1 MPITNQRS
9 LILKKGLTPWFAAA
23 ALMLGITA
31 VSFIPSAKAAELVS
45 ITQAQEAPL
54 LNQRLPD
61 MNGGEMALADLQ
73 GKVVLVDFWA
83 SWCGPC
89 RESFPWMNS
98 VQEKYATQGLVVVGI
113 NLDQQPKE
121 AETFLKQ
128 VPANFTLLQD
138 SKAFLPEAYGLIGM
152 PSSYL
157 LDRQGR
163 LRATHTGFHAS
174 RVKEYE
180 ASIQQ
185 LLAE

>member
-1 MPITNQRS
+1 MFTTIQRS
-9 LILKKGLTPWFAAA
+9 LIA
-23 ALMLGITA
+23 ALMLGITTLG
-31 VSFIPSAKAAELVS
+31 FISSASAAELIP

-61 MNGGEMALADLQ
+61 MKGGEMALADLQ
-73 GKVVLVDFWA
+73 GKVVLIDFWA

-89 RESFPWMNS
+89 RESFPWLNTM
-98 VQEKYATQGLVVVGI
+98 QEKYAEQGLVIVGV
-113 NLDQQPKE
+113 NLDKQPKQ
-121 AETFLKQ
+121 ALDFLKQ
-128 VPANFTLLQD
+128 VPANFTLLLD
-138 SKAFLPEAYGLIGM
+138 NKAILPEAYGLIGM

-163 LRATHTGFHAS
+163 LRATHTGFNVG
-174 RVKEYE
+174 RVNEYE

>member
-1 MPITNQRS
+1 LLITPR
-9 LILKKGLTPWFAAA
+9 GLTRWFAAA

-31 VSFIPSAKAAELVS
+31 IDFISLAKASELIPVA
-45 ITQAQEAPL
+45 QAQEAPL
-54 LNQRLPD
+54 LNQSLPD
-61 MNGGEMALADLQ
+61 MKGGQISLVELK

-98 VQEKYATQGLVVVGI
+98 VQEKYAAQGLVVVGI
-113 NLDQQPKE
+113 NLDQQPKDAE
-121 AETFLKQ
+121 AFLKQ

-138 SKAFLPEAYGLIGM
+138 NKAVLPEAYGLIGM

-163 LRATHTGFHAS
+163 LRATHTGFHIS

-180 ASIQQ
+180 TSIQQ

>member
-1 MPITNQRS
+1 MFTTIQRS
-9 LILKKGLTPWFAAA
+9 LIA
-23 ALMLGITA
+23 ALMLGITTLG
-31 VSFIPSAKAAELVS
+31 FISSASAAELIP

-61 MNGGEMALADLQ
+61 MKGGEMALADLQ
-73 GKVVLVDFWA
+73 GKVVLIDFWA

-89 RESFPWMNS
+89 RESFPWLNNM
-98 VQEKYATQGLVVVGI
+98 QEKYAEQGLVIVGV
-113 NLDQQPKE
+113 NLDKQPKQ
-121 AETFLKQ
+121 ALDFLKQ
-128 VPANFTLLQD
+128 VPANFTLLLD
-138 SKAFLPEAYGLIGM
+138 NKAILPEAYGLIGM

-163 LRATHTGFHAS
+163 LRATHTGFNVG
-174 RVKEYE
+174 RVNEYE

>member
-1 MPITNQRS
+1 MTREQS
-9 LILKKGLTPWFAAA
+9 LITPKGLTPWFTAA

-31 VSFIPSAKAAELVS
+31 VSFIPSAKAAELVP
-45 ITQAQEAPL
+45 ITQAQKAPL
-54 LNQRLPD
+54 INQRLPD
-61 MNGGEMALADLQ
+61 MKGGEMALADFK

-98 VQEKYATQGLVVVGI
+98 VQEKYVTQGLVVVGI

-121 AETFLKQ
+121 AEAFLKQ

-157 LDRQGR
+157 LDREGR

>member
-1 MPITNQRS
+1 MPIANQRS
-9 LILKKGLTPWFAAA
+9 LILKKGLTPWFTAA

-31 VSFIPSAKAAELVS
+31 VSFSSSASAAKLIP

-61 MNGGEMALADLQ
+61 MKGGEMALADLQ

-89 RESFPWMNS
+89 RESFPWLNAM
-98 VQEKYATQGLVVVGI
+98 QEKYAAQGLLVVGV
-113 NLDQQPKE
+113 NLDKQSKE
-121 AETFLKQ
+121 AEAFLKQ
-128 VPANFTLLQD
+128 VPANFTLLLD
-138 SKAFLPEAYGLIGM
+138 NKAILPEAYGLIGM

-157 LDRQGR
+157 LDHKGR
-163 LRATHTGFHAS
+163 LRATHTGFNS
-174 RVKEYE
+174 NQVKEYE

>member
-1 MPITNQRS
+1 
-9 LILKKGLTPWFAAA
+9 
-23 ALMLGITA
+23 MLGVTA
-31 VSFIPSAKAAELVS
+31 VDFIPSVRAAELVP
-45 ITQAQEAPL
+45 IAQAQQAPL

-61 MNGGEMALADLQ
+61 MKGGDASLAELQ

-89 RESFPWMNS
+89 RESFPWMNAM
-98 VQEKYATQGLVVVGI
+98 QEKYAKQGLVVVGV
-113 NLDQQPKE
+113 NLDQQPQQ
-121 AETFLKQ
+121 ALDFLQQ

-138 SKAFLPEAYGLIGM
+138 SKASLPEAYGLIGM

-174 RVKEYE
+174 RVNEYE

>member
-1 MPITNQRS
+1 MLNSNPRTFTR
-9 LILKKGLTPWFAAA
+9 WFAAA
-23 ALMLGITA
+23 ALMLGVTA
-31 VSFIPSAKAAELVS
+31 VEFMTAAQAAELIPVA
-45 ITQAQEAPL
+45 QAQQAPL
-54 LNQRLPD
+54 LDQRLPD
-61 MNGGEMALADLQ
+61 MQGGETSLAELQ

-89 RESFPWMNS
+89 RESFPWMNAM
-98 VQEKYATQGLVVVGI
+98 QEKYASQGLVVVGV
-113 NLDQQPKE
+113 NLDQQPRQ
-121 AETFLKQ
+121 AQDFLKQ

-138 SKAFLPEAYGLIGM
+138 SQASLPEAYGLIGM

-174 RVKEYE
+174 RVNEYE

>member
-1 MPITNQRS
+1 MFTRIQRS
-9 LILKKGLTPWFAAA
+9 LIA
-23 ALMLGITA
+23 ALMLGITTLG
-31 VSFIPSAKAAELVS
+31 FISSTSAAELIP

-61 MNGGEMALADLQ
+61 MKGGEMALADLQ
-73 GKVVLVDFWA
+73 GKVVMVDFWA

-89 RESFPWMNS
+89 RESFPWLNTM
-98 VQEKYATQGLVVVGI
+98 QEKYAEQGLVVVGV
-113 NLDQQPKE
+113 NLDKQPKQ
-121 AETFLKQ
+121 ALDFLKQ
-128 VPANFTLLQD
+128 VPANFTLLLD
-138 SKAFLPEAYGLIGM
+138 NKAILPEAYGLIGM

-163 LRATHTGFHAS
+163 LRATHTGFNVG
-174 RVKEYE
+174 RVNEYE